1 VERRLV
7 DLVEDRDRQ
16 VGVGERSGV
25 RQHLRAADPVSPGA
39 LGPTVEDDRRRGDD
53 QPVDVRRRAPQNL
66 ESGCMAERERP
77 AVGGE
82 PLGVVNGDSG
92 RDLVCLENGP
102 RRFSELRVPLHR
114 VAPKA
119 LTETL
124 RALERDG
131 FVTRTVFAENPPR
144 VEYEL
149 TPLARTLLGPI
160 DACREWAKANL
171 PLLLEARDDY
181 EFGTNAA

>member
-1 VERRLV
+1 MTESLSPDMFSPECPSAASPIRIADKWGGLV
-7 DLVEDRDRQ
+7 I
-16 VGVGERSGV
+16 
-25 RQHLRAADPVSPGA
+25 
-39 LGPTVEDDRRRGDD
+39 
-53 QPVDVRRRAPQNL
+53 
-66 ESGCMAERERP
+66 
-77 AVGGE
+77 
-82 PLGVVNGDSG
+82 
-92 RDLVCLENGP
+92 VCLENGP

-114 VAPKA
+114 VAPKV

-149 TPLARTLLGPI
+149 TPLGRTLLGPI
-160 DACREWAKANL
+160 EACKEWAKANL

-181 EFGTNAA
+181 EFGTHAA